1 MLLSFQRLTRILGVL
16 SLAFVSLHAA
26 RADQVQVAVAANF
39 TAPMQDIAALFAKD
53 TGHKAELSFGS
64 TAKFYAQI
72 SHGAPFEVFLSADDK
87 TAARLV
93 SDGKA
98 VGTSLIPYALGS
110 LVLWSPTEGMVDSQG
125 KVLATGSFAHLAIA
139 NPKLAPYGVAA
150 MQTLHKL
157 GLADKVQ
164 SKIVMGE
171 NIGQTYQFVHTGNAQ
186 LGFVALSQVM
196 KDGKISKGSA
206 WRVPAEMHTPI
217 RQDAVVLERG
227 KDNPAAAALMQY
239 LKSDAARAVIQ
250 SYGYGIIE

>member
-1 MLLSFQRLTRILGVL
+1 MHLSFQRLTRILGAL
-16 SLAFVSLHAA
+16 ILTFASLHTA

-64 TAKFYAQI
+64 TGKFYAQI
-72 SHGAPFEVFLSADDK
+72 THGAPFDVFLSADDK
-87 TAARLV
+87 TAGRLV

-98 VGTSLIPYALGS
+98 IGTSLIPYALGS
-110 LVLWSPTEGMVDSQG
+110 LVLWSPTDGMVDSQG
-125 KVLATGSFAHLAIA
+125 KVLASGNFAHLAVA
-139 NPKLAPYGVAA
+139 NPKLAPYGAA
-150 MQTLHKL
+150 ALQTLGKL
-157 GLADKVQ
+157 GLADKLQ
-164 SKIVMGE
+164 PKIVMGE
-171 NIGQTYQFVHTGNAQ
+171 NIAQTYQFVHTGNAQ

-196 KDGKISKGSA
+196 KDGRIAQGSA
-206 WRVPAEMHTPI
+206 WRVPAEMHSPI
-217 RQDAVVLERG
+217 RQDAVLLERG